1 MRKPGTIIRALAAVC
16 ALAALLGGCRQS
28 PAAESQSG
36 GDLPVIRVGCD
47 TYPPY
52 NYTGTDG
59 WPAGIDIDLATEA
72 FRRMGYQPKF
82 VSIDWESK
90 RTLVERG
97 DIDCIWSSFSIDG
110 RESDYR
116 WAGPYMAS
124 RQVVA
129 VMRDSSIYT
138 LADLAGKTVA
148 VQATTKPE
156 EIFLAG
162 TDPRIPRLQ
171 AVFSMQNRELIYPA
185 MSKGYVDAVA
195 AHETSVLQYMADYG
209 VDYRILEEPLM
220 VVGLGVAFARD
231 DERGLAESLSDTLD
245 GMRADGT
252 TREILARYLP
262 DPDPYLEVDS
272 HED

>member
-1 MRKPGTIIRALAAVC
+1 MRKPGTVIRVLAAVC

-59 WPAGIDIDLATEA
+59 RPAGIDIDLATEA

-97 DIDCIWSSFSIDG
+97 DIDCIWSSFSMDG
-110 RESDYR
+110 REDDYC

-162 TDPRIPRLQ
+162 TAPRIPQLQ